1 MSALA
6 SSTMPR
12 RLPPGCIEDRDRH
25 GNIRIYFRAKNKR
38 KVRLRGTP
46 WTEAFMAAYETAKG
60 GPAPKK
66 GKEISPG
73 TWRWLC
79 VEYFKSSDFLLLDK
93 RTKYVRRANL
103 ETTFDE
109 PIAPGS
115 PKFFRDFPLSRMGAR
130 EIKVLRDRKL
140 ARPEGANNRVKAIR
154 AVFTWAS
161 AEKDNDG
168 KPLVPRNPARDVPYL
183 KSNNPSGWHTWTV
196 EEVQKFEARHP
207 IGTKARLAL
216 ALLLYTGQRRS
227 DVIQFGRQHVRNET
241 ITFTQYKGR
250 KRKPTKL
257 TLPILPALQ
266 RIIKASPCGDMTFLV
281 NDLKR
286 PFTAAGFGNKFR
298 EWCDQAVLRHC
309 SAHGLRKASA
319 TIAANNGA
327 TAHQLM
333 AMFGWSTLKMAEEYT
348 RKADQEKLA
357 RAAMHLIET
366 PEQNSTETCPTEQPS
381 GTFSAKSE
389 AKSKPNFRDGAQ
401 ERTRT
406 STPRGAST

>member
-6 SSTMPR
+6 SSAMPR

-25 GNIRIYFRAKNKR
+25 GNIRVYFRAQNR
-38 KVRLRGTP
+38 PKVRLRGLP

-60 GPAPKK
+60 NPPSKERK
-66 GKEISPG
+66 GITPG

-79 VEYFKSSDFLLLDK
+79 VEYFKSSDYLLLDK
-93 RTKYVRRANL
+93 RTKHVRRAII
-103 ETTFDE
+103 EATFDE

-115 PKFFRDFPLSRMGAR
+115 PKLFRNFPLSRMGAK

-140 ARPEGANNRVKAIR
+140 AFPEGANNRVKAIR
-154 AVFTWAS
+154 AVYTWAC
-161 AEKDNDG
+161 AERESDG
-168 KPLVPRNPARDVPYL
+168 KPLVPRNAARDVPYL
-183 KSNNPSGWHTWTV
+183 KSNNPTGWHTWTT
-196 EEVQKFEARHP
+196 EEVQRFEARHA

-227 DVIQFGRQHVRNET
+227 DIIRFGRQHVRNGT

-250 KRKPTKL
+250 KRTPKKL

-266 RIIKASPCGDMTFLV
+266 RIIDASPCGEMTFLV

-298 EWCDQAVLRHC
+298 EWCDQAGLRHC
-309 SAHGLRKASA
+309 SAHGLRKAGA

-381 GTFSAKSE
+381 GTYSAKSE
-389 AKSKPNFRDGAQ
+389 AKSKTILRDGAQ